1 MRTSFPVQFDGNL
14 LGKSR
19 EGGSFTDRATGEEI
33 EYGDAYEIAFENSD
47 GLTQTVRCAVKALDE
62 AADFDVAKQ
71 PKFQAVRVLGDVA
84 IGDGR
89 PGTFRPTQVR
99 LPKAA

>member
-1 MRTSFPVQFDGNL
+1 MRTSFPVQFSGNL

-19 EGGSFTDRATGEEI
+19 QGGDFVDRSTGEKI

-47 GLTQTVRCAVKALDE
+47 GLTQTVRCALRALEE
-62 AADFDVAKQ
+62 AADFDVTKA
-71 PKFQAVRVLGDVA
+71 PKFQPVTVLGEVA

-89 PGTFRPTQVR
+89 AGTFRPTQVR
-99 LPKAA
+99 VAKAS